1 MCGIIGAVWRSKE
14 PGGGRDALLRGMR
27 RLERRGPD
35 GEGLWSAAGVILGHR
50 RLAVIDL
57 SHRAAQPM
65 TSECGRFTIVFNGE
79 IYNYRAIKDRLEAD
93 GANFRTTSDTEVL
106 LHLFARRGEDM
117 MEQLRGMF
125 AFAIWDSQRQALFAA
140 RDPYGIKPL
149 YIAHTPDGTWFA
161 SQTKALLATGCVSR
175 EPDPSGQAG
184 YWLLGSVP
192 EPATWHRDIRALP
205 AGHFIWIDS
214 HGRSETTQ
222 WWDIGDAWRTLPTE
236 VGLNEAREGVRA
248 ALRQSIEAHLVSDV
262 PVGIFLSGGVDSSSL
277 AALMREAAEPDLH
290 GVTVRFEDHIGTS
303 NDESYLAAEVAAK
316 FRITHHVRT
325 VTGEEFA
332 RDLPRILSAMDQPT
346 IDGVNTWYASKAAR
360 EIGLKVVVSGVG
372 GDELF
377 QGYSSFSLLPR
388 IKRAWKRVRLIPGMP
403 ALARAAAAVQHAR
416 TGNARWR
423 SAPELLTTI
432 EGAWL
437 LQRGLF
443 AVSELPE
450 VMGRELASELMSKDM
465 LAGLVRG
472 MVGAVSPDD
481 RLALSQIESMTYLR
495 NQLLRD
501 SDWASMDHGLE
512 LRTPLVDSWL
522 LRDVGFALGV
532 FSCFPNKQ
540 LLAQAPA
547 EPLPRKQMERK
558 KTGFAVPMHRWL
570 IDAPLARDRAGT
582 SRQWARVVANRV
594 YQPT

>member
-1 MCGIIGAVWRSKE
+1 M
-14 PGGGRDALLRGMR
+14 RGMR

-35 GEGLWSAAGVILGHR
+35 GEGVWSAAGVIMGHR

-57 SHRAAQPM
+57 NPRAAQPM
-65 TSECGRFTIVFNGE
+65 ASECGRFTIVFNGE
-79 IYNYRAIKDRLEAD
+79 IYNYRAIKHKLEAG
-93 GANFRTTSDTEVL
+93 GAKFHTTSDTEVL
-106 LHLFARRGEDM
+106 LHLFARRGEKMLD
-117 MEQLRGMF
+117 QLRGMF
-125 AFAIWDSQRQALFAA
+125 ALAIWDSQRQALFVA

-149 YIAHTPDGTWFA
+149 YLAHTSDGTWFA
-161 SQTKALLATGCVSR
+161 SQTKALLDTGCVSR
-175 EPDPSGQAG
+175 EPDPRGQAG

-205 AGHFIWIDS
+205 AGHYIWIDS
-214 HGRSETTQ
+214 HGRGQTTQ
-222 WWDIGDAWRTLPTE
+222 WWDIGDAWRRSFPAE
-236 VGLNEAREGVRA
+236 VGLNEAREGVRS

-262 PVGIFLSGGVDSSSL
+262 PVGIFLSGGIDSSSL
-277 AALMREAAEPDLH
+277 AALMREAGEPDLY
-290 GVTVRFEDHIGTS
+290 GVTVRFGEHVGTS
-303 NDESYLAAEVAAK
+303 HDESRLAAEVAAK
-316 FRITHHVRT
+316 LRITHHVRT

-360 EIGLKVVVSGVG
+360 ESGLKVVISGIG

-377 QGYSSFSLLPR
+377 QGYSSFSVLPR
-388 IKRAWKRVRLIPGMP
+388 IRQAWKRIRPIPGML

-416 TGNARWR
+416 TGNPRWR
-423 SAPELLTTI
+423 SAPDLLGSI

-450 VMGRELASELMSKDM
+450 VMGRELAGELMSKDM

-472 MVGAVSPDD
+472 MVGDISADD

-532 FSCFPNKQ
+532 FSLFPNKQ
-540 LLAQAPA
+540 LLAQAPV
-547 EPLPRKQMERK
+547 ESLSRKQMERK

-570 IDAPLARDRAGT
+570 IDTPGARDRAGT
-582 SRQWARVVANRV
+582 SRQWARVVADRV